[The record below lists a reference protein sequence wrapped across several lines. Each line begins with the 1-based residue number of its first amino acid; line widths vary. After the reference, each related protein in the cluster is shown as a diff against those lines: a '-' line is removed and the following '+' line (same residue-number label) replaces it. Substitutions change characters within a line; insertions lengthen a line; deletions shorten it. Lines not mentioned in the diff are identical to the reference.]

1 MPSVQCHLCSFC
13 CMATVRRAAGLFSF
27 LFAAAVLLFSFNAYA
42 IPGTVSV
49 KEKSL
54 DFVPEQ
60 SVEHVAVTEDYT
72 WPWEVAGRTDW
83 KLIERDAP
91 SFGFSAKYHWFRMRI
106 RNDSPDFSHI
116 VASVDSAALDCVNF
130 FVVDTRNNSLLLAS
144 YMGSSL
150 QNESGISGRDFMMP
164 LYLTDGQMVD
174 LYIQVR
180 SRSPLWV
187 PISLRTGDEY
197 SSEETLRKLV
207 VGFISGGALLI
218 FFYCIFMSLLVREKQ
233 FIFYGIF
240 VLSILTMFIVTNGY
254 TFAMSPLI
262 EATSFGKAYCFLRMI
277 MFSAMYFAGSFLF
290 AQPFGRR
297 LTAICRWYSIVP
309 FILAFLFLMLPLRFD
324 YYSSIIFLAV
334 SLPFTMLAVNVSWQ
348 RQMFVHKL
356 FSVFVILETAICLFF
371 LLRISG
377 MVHLNYTET
386 LFNLNLVF
394 LMSIVSVALV
404 SKTYYEKKSRIQAA
418 KRTEEDRARLK
429 GMFQNSDEGMFV
441 TSFDGRLLNANP
453 AFYTILGFRD
463 RRHFNEKTGGLVNS
477 LYVDQRLRDSL
488 IATLLSSPG
497 EVKRQLEVYK
507 SDGTRSFMLVTL
519 RLRTQQTQN
528 GKSMQVCDGV
538 VYDVSPQ
545 RETESKIKHVS
556 SHDPLTG
563 AHNRVFFTRR
573 VSEILSDYV
582 HHSSDQAQ
590 SWICFIDL
598 DHFKIIN
605 SAGGFETGDRFLV
618 LIAKLLLEGGIA
630 HDRFGRLGGDEFG
643 VIVSGVYL
651 DDIVA
656 MAEHWRQLIAGATV
670 ESSGNSYTLSAS
682 IGLCPFDAVLN
693 SGDDRKAS
701 LLLSISES
709 ACAMAKRLGRNRV
722 FCYTALSSELRDY
735 QDSVYMVSR
744 VYEAINHHSFALVRQ
759 QIYRLG
765 EKNDRVRFEVF
776 VRMLDHSNHPV
787 NAGRFLSTA
796 VEFGLMVQIDGFV
809 IDMLLDY
816 CESHPER
823 FENVDCIFINL
834 SQNSILSQHMLLK
847 LKTRLKY
854 TSFPLSKLCFEID
867 NNIIQRRFDD
877 AKEFF
882 RMLRSFGCRL
892 VIDHFDGNFS
902 TFMLN
907 GSDGIRFDFAKIN
920 LMMLLSLYSSANSMS
935 SLVKVDVDTVRSD
948 GVEVIGIHA
957 DTDESVRLSRILN
970 LRSVEGSTLS
980 PVEPLDAPFRL
991 LDLSGDRQAAR
1002 DYQSEA
1008 GFTE

>member
-1 MPSVQCHLCSFC
+1 MPSVQCHLYSSC
-13 CMATVRRAAGLFSF
+13 CMATIRRAAWLFSF
-27 LFAAAVLLFSFNAYA
+27 LLILFSVLFSLNAYA

-49 KEKSL
+49 KERQL
-54 DFVPEQ
+54 DFVAEQ

-83 KLIERDAP
+83 KLIERAAP
-91 SFGFSAKYHWFRMRI
+91 SFGFSSKYHWFRMRI

-116 VASVDSAALDCVNF
+116 VASVDNTALDRVNF
-130 FVVDTRNNSLLLAS
+130 FAVDPRNNSLLLAR
-144 YMGSSL
+144 YMGSGM
-150 QNESGISGRDFMMP
+150 QNDSGISGWDFMLP
-164 LYLTDGQMVD
+164 LYLTDGQMID
-174 LYIQVR
+174 LYIQVQ
-180 SRSPLWV
+180 SRYPIWV
-187 PISLRTGDEY
+187 PVSLRTGDEY
-197 SSEETLRKLV
+197 SSEETILKLV
-207 VGFISGGALLI
+207 VGFISGGILLI
-218 FFYCIFMSLLVREKQ
+218 FFYFLFMSLLVREKQ
-233 FIFYGIF
+233 FFFYGIF
-240 VLSILTMFIVTNGY
+240 MMSILLMFLAAYGY
-254 TFAMSPLI
+254 TFALSPLI
-262 EATSFGKAYCFLRMI
+262 KATSFGNDYCLLRMI
-277 MFSAMYFAGSFLF
+277 MFAAMYFAGSFLF
-290 AQPFGRR
+290 VQPFGKRIV
-297 LTAICRWYSIVP
+297 AICRWYAAVTLV
-309 FILAFLFLMLPLRFD
+309 LAFVFLLLPARFS
-324 YYSSIIFLAV
+324 YYGSIIFLAV
-334 SLPFTMLAVNVSWQ
+334 SLPLTMLVVNISWQ
-348 RQMFVHKL
+348 RQQFVHKL
-356 FSVFVILETAICLFF
+356 FSLFVILETAICLFF
-371 LLRISG
+371 LLRMSG
-377 MVHLNYTET
+377 LVHLNYTDN
-386 LFNLNLVF
+386 LFDLNLVF
-394 LMSIVSVALV
+394 LMSIVSVGLV
-404 SKTYYEKKSRIQAA
+404 SKTYYDKKSRIQAT
-418 KRTEEDRARLK
+418 KRTEADRARLK

-453 AFYTILGFRD
+453 AFYSILGFRD
-463 RRHFNEKTGGLVNS
+463 RSHFNEKTGGLVNS

-488 IATLLSSPG
+488 IAMLLSSSG
-497 EVKRQLEVYK
+497 EVKRQIEVYK
-507 SDGTRSFMLVTL
+507 SDSSRSFMLLTL
-519 RLRTQQTQN
+519 RLRTQQLPN
-528 GKSMQVCDGV
+528 GKSMQVCNGV
-538 VYDVSPQ
+538 IYDVSPQ
-545 RETESKIKHVS
+545 RANESKIKHVS

-573 VSEILSDYV
+573 VSEVLSDYV

-651 DDIVA
+651 DDVVA

-670 ESSGNSYTLSAS
+670 ETSGNSYTLSAS

-709 ACAMAKRLGRNRV
+709 ACAMAKRLGRNRI
-722 FCYTALSSELRDY
+722 FCYTALSSELKAY

-744 VYEAINHHSFALVRQ
+744 VYEAINHHRFALVRQ

-787 NAGRFLSTA
+787 NAGKFLNTA

-882 RMLRSFGCRL
+882 IMLRSFGCRL

-907 GSDGIRFDFAKIN
+907 GTDGVRFDFAKIN

-991 LDLSGDRQAAR
+991 LDLSGSSQAER
-1002 DYQSEA
+1002 DYRSEA
-1008 GFTE
+1008 NFTE